1 MSIADR
7 MLEFQSWTTARK
19 TAILYRFSAPTSLL
33 LLATTHFAFRNNDA
47 IDIQVWDRIVLFAV
61 ATILVTLLVSELT
74 MRAGRE
80 GAWTI
85 YFAMFSFGLGL
96 MLLIHAV
103 GQWHAAYLGWYP
115 LLVVLVASWYGLRV
129 ALIGFVWGLL
139 LLGVFT
145 VLTLNGTLDYAPAL
159 RQRDIDDQLSW
170 SWLAGVGSVFFI
182 SLFFCI
188 VSVLAVTAILRL
200 QEEQL
205 HAAFTMI
212 RRYVPG
218 QVADALLS
226 GSAQPVE
233 QYDRRR
239 LSIFF
244 SDLVGF
250 TDTSDELEPEDLAR
264 LLNEYFSEMTRIA
277 DRHGGTVD
285 ELSGDAIL
293 VFFGAPVATDDR
305 DQALRA
311 VRMAVDMQRRVAELN
326 AQWLAEGRADTVT
339 VRMGVNTGV
348 VTVGNFGSPER
359 MKYAALGRHVNI
371 AARLQAISR
380 PGQVLISHA
389 TWLLVRDEIP
399 CTPGGETLLKG
410 LHTPVRI
417 YEVDGCPEP
426 TWI

>member
-1 MSIADR
+1 MSLADKL
-7 MLEFQSWTTARK
+7 LEFQNWSTARK
-19 TAILYRFSAPTSLL
+19 TALLYRFSFPTSLVL
-33 LLATTHFAFRNNDA
+33 LVATHVAFRQNDA
-47 IDIQVWDRIVLFAV
+47 VDIRIWDRTVILAV
-61 ATILVTLLVSELT
+61 AIVFVTWAASELT
-74 MRAGRE
+74 VRAGHE
-80 GAWTI
+80 GTWTI
-85 YFAMFSFGLGL
+85 YFAMVTFGIALF
-96 MLLIHAV
+96 LLIHV
-103 GQWHAAYLGWYP
+103 IGTWHAAYLGWFP
-115 LLVVLVASWYGLRV
+115 LLVVLTAIWYDLRI
-129 ALIGFVWGLL
+129 ALIGFCWGLL
-139 LLGVFT
+139 LLGIGT
-145 VLTLNGTLDYAPAL
+145 VITVNGTVDYAPAIEK
-159 RQRDIDDQLSW
+159 RGIDDQLSW
-170 SWLAGVGSVFFI
+170 SWVAGVGAVFFI
-182 SLFFCI
+182 SLFFCL
-188 VSVLAVTAILRL
+188 VSVLGLTAMLRR

-226 GSAQPVE
+226 GPAQPAE
-233 QYDRRR
+233 HYDRRR

-277 DRHGGTVD
+277 LAHGGTID

-293 VFFGAPVATDDR
+293 VFFGAPVATNDR

-311 VRMAVDMQRRVAELN
+311 VRMAVEMQTRVAELN
-326 AQWLAEGRADTVT
+326 ARWLAEGRADTVT

-371 AARLQAISR
+371 ASRLQAISR
-380 PGQVLISHA
+380 PGQIMLSHA
-389 TWLLVRDEIP
+389 TWLLVKDEIP
-399 CTPGGETLLKG
+399 CTPGGETMLKG
-410 LHTPVRI
+410 LHTPVKV

-426 TWI
+426 TWL